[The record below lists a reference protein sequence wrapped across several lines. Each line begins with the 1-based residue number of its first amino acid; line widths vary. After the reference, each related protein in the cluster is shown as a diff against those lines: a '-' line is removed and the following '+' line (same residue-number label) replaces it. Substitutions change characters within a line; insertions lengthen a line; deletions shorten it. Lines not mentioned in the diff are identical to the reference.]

1 MKTKSPKSSPISTRD
16 EALIL
21 LFDIQELALDIQW
34 SRTMTDVGIAQL
46 EQEFQNETKEH
57 SELIKKH
64 IKALK
69 KWAEKHPEEFADKR
83 SIESPAGVMGFRTN
97 PPSLGLIDGETWEAV
112 LVRFENSRYMKK
124 YIRTKSEIDKQ
135 SLLQDREELGSV
147 TLKAA
152 GLEVLQKDVFFVE
165 PNMAEATETR
175 LKEGQ

>member
-1 MKTKSPKSSPISTRD
+1 MKTKSPKSPLISTRD
-16 EALIL
+16 ESLQL
-21 LFDIQELALDIQW
+21 LADVQELALDIQW

-46 EQEFQNETKEH
+46 EQEFQKETQEH

-64 IKALK
+64 MKALK

-97 PPSLGLIDGETWEAV
+97 PPSIGLIDGATWEAV
-112 LVRFENSRYMKK
+112 LIRFENSQYMKK
-124 YIRTKSEIDKQ
+124 YIRTKSDIDKQ
-135 SLLQDREELGSV
+135 SLLLDREELGEV

-152 GLEVLQKDVFFVE
+152 GLEILQKDVFFVE
-165 PNMAEATETR
+165 PNMVSTTKTR